1 MVSQPL
7 RARALPDRLSDAE
20 FWSLIQQTSEP
31 NGFFRSDNLVSDEA
45 IFAQVVPRLMELP
58 RARGVYVGVG
68 PEQNFSY
75 IAALQSPMAF
85 IVDIRRGNLHL
96 QLLYKALFEL
106 SADRAEF
113 LSRLFVKPR
122 PAGLGP
128 DASAGQLMRAYWE
141 VKTSDRAAFDQ
152 HLKEV
157 RQLLVDGHRQPLSPD
172 DLQGIEYVY
181 NRLFW
186 FGPSITWSST
196 SGTGRMPSGPPTF
209 ADLMRQTD
217 ANGRELSFLA
227 TEARFAFVKD
237 LQSKNLIVP
246 VVGNFAG
253 PKALRAIG
261 AYVRDQGATIDAFYV
276 SEVEPYLVQDG
287 IWPAF
292 CANVATLP
300 ADEQSVL
307 IRPSLSSLGVP
318 DWKDTRVV
326 PIREVTSCRGIGKN
340 DY

>member
-1 MVSQPL
+1 
-7 RARALPDRLSDAE
+7 
-20 FWSLIQQTSEP
+20 
-31 NGFFRSDNLVSDEA
+31 
-45 IFAQVVPRLMELP
+45 
-58 RARGVYVGVG
+58 
-68 PEQNFSY
+68 
-75 IAALQSPMAF
+75 
-85 IVDIRRGNLHL
+85 
-96 QLLYKALFEL
+96 
-106 SADRAEF
+106 
-113 LSRLFVKPR
+113 
-122 PAGLGP
+122 
-128 DASAGQLMRAYWE
+128 
-141 VKTSDRAAFDQ
+141 
-152 HLKEV
+152 
-157 RQLLVDGHRQPLSPD
+157 
-172 DLQGIEYVY
+172 
-181 NRLFW
+181 
-186 FGPSITWSST
+186 
-196 SGTGRMPSGPPTF
+196 
-209 ADLMRQTD
+209 MRQTD